1 MITIY
6 LFTISFCV
14 VFGMLFLKVFENR
27 RKKLTKLSVWFSSY
41 DESTR
46 NRLESVAHS
55 SQDISAKMQVLYRE
69 KLPQQ
74 TKYFFLLVKKGVV
87 EKYQSLILNSRGS
100 RNLRTGDAS
109 AFLKDIAKHKK
120 ENGGGRIEDN
130 VIE

>member
-1 MITIY
+1 MTITY

-14 VFGMLFLKVFENR
+14 VFGMIFLKVFENR
-27 RKKLTKLSVWFSSY
+27 RKKLTKLSALLSSY
-41 DESTR
+41 DEKTLDYLQGLTERTEDFS
-46 NRLESVAHS
+46 LKA
-55 SQDISAKMQVLYRE
+55 QVIYRE

-74 TKYFFLLVKKGVV
+74 TKYFLLLVMKGIM
-87 EKYQSLILNSRGS
+87 EKYQSLQLSSRGN

-109 AFLKDIAKHKK
+109 AFLKDIAKHKR